1 MTQVWKTLDG
11 AIFYDE
17 LDAAK
22 HEQAI
27 LQQVEMYGW
36 EKRKTADTAN
46 ARLVHLSGE
55 GAGAIFKT
63 MARENVAEFATQE
76 EIEDWMGDED
86 TGWFYWDEFSDCYR
100 YLDQRIVDPIIFANQ
115 KS

>member
-36 EKRKTADTAN
+36 EKEKTSDAAD
-46 ARLVHLSGE
+46 ARLIHLSGE
-55 GAGAIFKT
+55 GAGAIFKA
-63 MARENVAEFATQE
+63 MVRENVAESVSEEELQE
-76 EIEDWMGDED
+76 WMKDED
-86 TGWFYWDEFSDCYR
+86 TGWFYWDEYDECYR
-100 YLDQRIVDPIIFANQ
+100 YLDPQIVDLIVFANQ
-115 KS
+115 